1 VIGGA
6 GVNDAGDIHSRNLP
20 EARFRVSNMNP
31 LLGRGL
37 APGFMLRTLRTFL
50 PVVKT
55 FPYTGR
61 YISQN
66 MRKHGNRA
74 GFTLVEVIVV
84 IVIIAILA
92 AIGVPALTGY
102 IEKAH
107 EKELIAVANTSVKA
121 LQAWATEQYAY
132 GNVGDEGLRD
142 PDGNPVSLAS
152 YTGESGRFNSNDGA
166 GGSIVTADYH
176 PASGQGVMNET
187 ASDEGIFLP
196 AAVEPEWHDYFTVD
210 LSYHFIDKNGTE
222 QIDTIHYDTGSWIM
236 HDYELTYAKVACGM
250 PVIEFIDENDRK
262 DYITPPPLPEGY
274 RATKATQQLIDS
286 SVDLDVVTY
295 YEDSIWW
302 EGAYS
307 GHLYYEEFV
316 PDPSHWVRVVDR
328 LAATDYESEGYVV
341 TEVEFS
347 DQNLLTHMKLT
358 GPGGDFV
365 VYANETY
372 HYNADPTDGSSV

>member
-1 VIGGA
+1 VID
-6 GVNDAGDIHSRNLP
+6 GVGVSDA
-20 EARFRVSNMNP
+20 
-31 LLGRGL
+31 
-37 APGFMLRTLRTFL
+37 
-50 PVVKT
+50 
-55 FPYTGR
+55 GR

-66 MRKHGNRA
+66 MRRHGNRA

-132 GNVGDEGLRD
+132 GNVGYEGLTD
-142 PDGNPVSLAS
+142 PDGNPVSFAS
-152 YTGESGRFNSNDGA
+152 YTGESRRFGSNYGS

-176 PASGQGVMNET
+176 PASGPWVVSET
-187 ASDEGIFLP
+187 MSDEGIFLP

-210 LSYHFIDKNGTE
+210 LRYHFIDKSGTE
-222 QIDTIHYDTGSWIM
+222 QIDTIHYGTDSWIT

-250 PVIEFIDENDRK
+250 PAMRFYGNYFGQESVSEPL
-262 DYITPPPLPEGY
+262 TPPPLPEGY
-274 RATKATQQLIDS
+274 RATEATQQLIDNGADLN
-286 SVDLDVVTY
+286 VDTY
-295 YEDSIWW
+295 YSDNSGWW

-307 GHLYYEEFV
+307 GDLYYEEFT
-316 PDPSHWVRVVDR
+316 PEPSHWVRVVDL

-358 GPGGDFV
+358 SPDGDFV
-365 VYANETY
+365 VYANEKY
-372 HYNADPTDGSSV
+372 HYNTDPTYGSSV